1 MEPFLEDDQAHEL
14 KVRAMQSA
22 LGIQVGGSHYKNL
35 KIQPIEFCHANKL
48 GPCESAVVK
57 YISRWK
63 DKNGIED
70 LHKVKHYVDLLIELE
85 GLTVTKNQFQLKKDC
100 SNG

>member
-1 MEPFLEDDQAHEL
+1 MKTNSKKPVVKGPD
-14 KVRAMQSA
+14 SA
-22 LGIQVGGSHYKNL
+22 LSVQVGGSHYKTL

-63 DKNGIED
+63 YKNGIED

-85 GLTVTKNQFQLKKDC
+85 GLTAKTN
-100 SNG
+100 